1 MDRDWTDEVDRAES
15 SGSIRSEMPV
25 LPSRRPALEALRAAI
40 AAGRGPA
47 LLTGEA
53 GSGKTWLVARLIA
66 ESDGPRSPRWV
77 SVDVAPTT
85 APADLLRGIA
95 IGLGLD
101 TASDASADAV
111 RQVVAL
117 TLAERAAEG
126 RRWALVVDEAHLA
139 GVELLEEVRILSNR
153 LGRAD
158 GFASLVLI
166 GQTSLA
172 RRLATRPLA
181 GLDSRLSAR
190 VTLGPIDADEA
201 AALLAQPGEGPS
213 SVRSAE
219 EVERLHRDAIGN
231 PGRLLRLHAATA
243 IPRPHRRPEP
253 TPVVIP
259 ATSTGIVPTKP
270 PLRVEDGLIEVGWE
284 AESSSEP
291 EASTEPEPE
300 PVAEAGPLAAAD
312 REPRRKPL
320 GVDEPID
327 DPYATL
333 QAWSEWATNQ
343 GRGPMDVPSGRPGR
357 SALSPV
363 QADPDLRAEGPQ
375 EFAPY
380 SQLFSRLRE
389 TRRDD

>member
-1 MDRDWTDEVDRAES
+1 M
-15 SGSIRSEMPV
+15 

-85 APADLLRGIA
+85 SPADLLRGIA

-190 VTLGPIDADEA
+190 ATLGPIDADEA

-213 SVRSAE
+213 AARSAE

-253 TPVVIP
+253 APVVIP
-259 ATSTGIVPTKP
+259 ATSTGIVPAKP

-300 PVAEAGPLAAAD
+300 PIAEVGPLVAAD

-343 GRGPMDVPSGRPGR
+343 GRGPMDVPPGRPGR